1 MTGRRRVG
9 WTLALVALAVFAGAL
24 WARELIQ
31 NVFAIATG
39 IRGLLR
45 GGLATAPG
53 TPLHEGWEAGVT
65 IGLILLWIVLTL
77 TISRRRFVRPLGLD
91 GSFSVSSALLAVL
104 GTAMFVVLLLATI
117 VPVRLPALLLLG
129 TAVSIGVVVIELLR
143 FPRQADS
150 PDESSATV
158 GTDPASGLLRPL
170 LLLLAGVSLAL
181 LVWVIARDIVY
192 LAFYKPAAAGDE
204 VFFWWRSTDNLFRL
218 GYYDYLSSFDV
229 AGYPPG
235 YSLAAG
241 YPPGYPLIG
250 NLLIG
255 WVPGTWFPAASR
267 ALPFVFGFSA
277 LWILLRGT
285 VTRRDL
291 LSPTAAVYYILG
303 FVLLFGHEWIHSLF
317 FQLWYGEAFATLI
330 FALILILLD
339 HARRETSGARDHL
352 VLGLFGFGLG
362 SFAVLT
368 KPPLSL
374 LLLPAILP
382 TLLIAQVL
390 IDRARGL
397 VRPFLLAVAA
407 MALGG
412 FLTQSLWG
420 AQLRMSGEGSFYSLD
435 IGALLAFKPEGAF
448 SKLVPY
454 FLGGYK
460 EVWVV
465 FILTTALAL
474 LHDWRR
480 FLPFWLVSLGMVA
493 SVFVL
498 YLGQWSAMEP
508 ESGARYI
515 LHGAYGWILFSLGA
529 LGPPITQTIRSW
541 TSSRFGIPEV
551 RRRLGM
557 GNAAP

>member
-9 WTLALVALAVFAGAL
+9 WDVGLAALLAFAGVL
-24 WARELIQ
+24 WAKDLIQ
-31 NVFAIATG
+31 NVFGIAKG
-39 IRGLLR
+39 IRGLL
-45 GGLATAPG
+45 TADPAAPPG
-53 TPLHEGWEAGVT
+53 PPLHEGWEAAVT

-129 TAVSIGVVVIELLR
+129 TAVSIGVVVIVLLR
-143 FPRQADS
+143 FPRKADS

-158 GTDPASGLLRPL
+158 GTDQAPGLLRPL
-170 LLLLAGVSLAL
+170 LLVLASVSLEL

-192 LAFYKPAAAGDE
+192 LAFYRPDATGDE
-204 VFFWWRSTDNLFRL
+204 AGFWWRSTDQLFHL
-218 GYYDYLSSFDV
+218 GYYDYMSSFDV
-229 AGYPPG
+229 V
-235 YSLAAG
+235 G
-241 YPPGYPLIG
+241 YPPGYPLMS
-250 NLLIG
+250 NLLLG
-255 WVPGTWFPAASR
+255 WMPGTLFSAAGR
-267 ALPFVFGFSA
+267 ALPFVYGFSA

-285 VTRRDL
+285 VTRRSL
-291 LSPTAAVYYILG
+291 LSPTAAVYYIVG

-317 FQLWYGEAFATLI
+317 FQLWYGDAFATVI
-330 FALILILLD
+330 FALVLILLD
-339 HARRETSGARDHL
+339 HARRVTSGARDYR
-352 VLGLFGFGLG
+352 VLGLLGFGLG
-362 SFAVLT
+362 SLAVLT

-390 IDRARGL
+390 IDRSRGL
-397 VRPFLLAVAA
+397 VRPFLLTVAA

-412 FLTQSLWG
+412 LLTQFLWG
-420 AQLRMSGEGSFYSLD
+420 AQLRMVGVGSFYSLD
-435 IGALLAFKPEGAF
+435 GSFLTFHPEGAF
-448 SKLVPY
+448 SKFVPY
-454 FLGGYK
+454 FFGGYR

-465 FILTTALAL
+465 FILTTVLAL

-480 FLPFWLVSLGMVA
+480 FLPFWLVSLGMVV

-498 YLGQWSAMEP
+498 YLGQWSAGDS

-515 LHGAYGWILFSLGA
+515 LQGAYGWILFSLGA

-541 TSSRFGIPEV
+541 TLRFNIPEV

-557 GNAAP
+557 GNAAS